1 MATQV
6 PSEMRAMVLEE
17 FGKPLVKKILPV
29 PDVGPNDALVRVR
42 ACGVCGTD
50 LKITT
55 GKLGFV
61 KTPHIP
67 GHEPAGEVVAV
78 GSAVEDIRVG
88 DHVAVA
94 IFLNC
99 GKCEYCRT
107 GREQICPHL
116 RGRVGFTLDGAY
128 ADYLCVPATALRVV
142 APEVPFEHIALLGD
156 CITTAW
162 NAISVRGNVQPDQW
176 VYITGTG
183 GIGLHAVQL
192 AKLRGARVVA
202 VDIDDEKLALAQ
214 RFGADL
220 TLNSTRDDIVGR
232 VRETVGGD
240 GIDVA
245 LDFVATQ
252 GTLDTDFALLR
263 PDGAVVLVGYN
274 PDGPSQIRTM
284 DIALSEFRL
293 LGSRASGL
301 KELEEMI
308 QMIEEKRIEPVV
320 SRTYTLEEV
329 NRALEDLRNG
339 SVIGRAVVIP

>member
-1 MATQV
+1 MAIQV

-17 FGKPLVKKILPV
+17 FGKPLVKRILPV
-29 PDVGPNDALVRVR
+29 PHVGPSDALVHIR

-50 LKITT
+50 LKITS

-61 KTPHIP
+61 KTPHVP

-78 GSAVEDIRVG
+78 GSAVENVKIG

-99 GKCEYCRT
+99 GECEYCRT

-116 RGRVGFTLDGAY
+116 RGRVGFTIDGAY

-142 APEVPFEHIALLGD
+142 APEVPFTEIALLGD

-162 NAISVRGNVQPDQW
+162 NAISVRANVQPRQW
-176 VYITGTG
+176 VYITGAG

-192 AKLRGARVVA
+192 ARLRGAHVIA
-202 VDIDDEKLALAQ
+202 VDIDDEKLTLAR
-214 RFGADL
+214 RFGAGL
-220 TLNSTRDDIVGR
+220 TLNSTRDDVVGR

-245 LDFVATQ
+245 IDFVATQ
-252 GTLDTDFALLR
+252 DTLDTDFALLR
-263 PDGAVVLVGYN
+263 PDGAVILVGYT

-284 DIALSEFRL
+284 DIALNEFRL

-308 QMIEEKRIEPVV
+308 QMIEEKRIEPVI
-320 SRTYTLEEV
+320 SRTYALEEV
-329 NRALEDLRNG
+329 NHALDDLRSG